1 MVRETLPQRRHA
13 GRGGLMPGTTRD
25 RYILRLQHTLH
36 DDGLLE
42 TIVSVAFFPE
52 EEPER

>member
-1 MVRETLPQRRHA
+1 
-13 GRGGLMPGTTRD
+13 MPGTTRD
-25 RYILRLQHTLH
+25 RHILRPQHPLP